1 MNLDTVDKIGNTEP
15 MKTPDFSESR
25 DFPAARQPNRI
36 MRVVSST
43 KTSINQWR
51 EFRAQIREFEPLYL
65 TKSAEIEAELND
77 YRLTVV
83 SLSYKAEDI
92 DAQIWDLYKQI
103 QTEAPKLIKDT
114 QRLPLTL
121 RTRSSLQIMWA
132 AWKGLL
138 NKQDDL
144 LGMLATA
151 PQSLEFYNKMQLIRK
166 RQQED
171 RVKQAENERK
181 VAAARQKLEETIVE
195 VSDRVTG
202 VGQVT
207 LGTKIIRFEDAL
219 NSWNEKLDDIR
230 EIEKTSSASTEEI
243 LTNLYKLE
251 EAVREAPVASRWLSS
266 TEYKFS
272 KLMSQ
277 HDLLVTMGKTVIP
290 KSEIARASVMLYEQ
304 APKLWVNYDHEEL
317 NRVLQALDKFIN
329 YFEESVQHELEIAER
344 RRPGITRALTIPS
357 ASQIE
362 NLPPLI
368 TLARSLVNAIDS
380 RDRFMRGHSERV
392 TQLTLQTARAINWR
406 ESDLEY
412 LELAALLHDVGK
424 LSVPE
429 SILAKLQ
436 PLTVEER
443 KIIEKH
449 PTYGANIIKP
459 VESLSRIV
467 PWVYHHQERWDG
479 LGYPDHLSK
488 RDIPLA
494 SSIISVA
501 ETYTVMTTG
510 LPYRDATSRDEALE
524 VIKQEAGKQFNP
536 EVVDAFVSEADAAN
550 TDFLIAGEV

>member
-1 MNLDTVDKIGNTEP
+1 MNINTVDKVGNVEP
-15 MKTPDFSESR
+15 VKTPNFSDSG
-25 DFPAARQPNRI
+25 DFPSAHQPNRI
-36 MRVVSST
+36 LRLVSST
-43 KTSINQWR
+43 KTSISEWR
-51 EFRAQIREFEPLYL
+51 EFQAQIREFEPVYMA
-65 TKSAEIEAELND
+65 KSAEIEAELND
-77 YRLTVV
+77 YRLTIIG
-83 SLSYKAEDI
+83 LNYKAEDI
-92 DAQIWDLYKQI
+92 DAQVWDLYKQI
-103 QTEAPKLIKDT
+103 QTEAPKLIQET

-121 RTRSSLQIMWA
+121 RTRSKLQIMWA

-138 NKQDDL
+138 NEQDEL
-144 LGMLATA
+144 LGMLSTA
-151 PQSLEFYNKMQLIRK
+151 PQSLEFYNKMQLMRK

-171 RVKQAENERK
+171 RVKQADNERK
-181 VAAARQKLEETIVE
+181 IAAARQKLEETILD
-195 VSDRVTG
+195 VSDRVIG

-219 NSWNEKLDDIR
+219 NSWNEKLNDIR
-230 EIEKTSSASTEEI
+230 DIEKTSSASTEEI
-243 LTNLYKLE
+243 LANLYKLE

-290 KSEIARASVMLYEQ
+290 KNEIARASVMLYEQ
-304 APKLWVNYDHEEL
+304 APKLWINYDHEEL

-329 YFEESVQHELEIAER
+329 YFEESVRHELEIAER
-344 RRPGITRALTIPS
+344 RRPGITRALTIP
-357 ASQIE
+357 AVSQAE

-368 TLARSLVNAIDS
+368 TLARSLVSAIDS

-392 TQLTLQTARAINWR
+392 TQLTLQTARAINWK

-429 SILAKLQ
+429 SILAKMQ

-449 PTYGANIIKP
+449 PSYGANIIKP
-459 VESLSRIV
+459 VEALSRIV

-501 ETYTVMTTG
+501 ETYTVMTMG
-510 LPYRDATSRDEALE
+510 MPYRDATPHDEALH

-536 EVVDAFVSEADAAN
+536 EIVDAFVSEVDAP
-550 TDFLIAGEV
+550 DKDYSIPDEV